1 MLSPTGDRVAFIW
14 TPVAFDPVGRPI
26 VECLELRVVDVA
38 SGAVTTL
45 ASGTRDELLDPIT
58 FSPGGDRILFSR
70 TDARERDV
78 ALEHPDRRV
87 RRSALVTGTD
97 WGDWQSLPA
106 GP

>member
-1 MLSPTGDRVAFIW
+1 LSIY
-14 TPVAFDPVGRPI
+14 
-26 VECLELRVVDVA
+26 ELRVVDVT

-45 ASGTRDELLDPIT
+45 ASGSGVDHLGVIR

-70 TDARERDV
+70 SDANYVGTSLWSVNVDGSD
-78 ALEHPDRRV
+78 AQL
-87 RRSALVTGTD
+87 LVTGTG